1 MYYDDTFRHVG
12 EFGRYQKF
20 LYFLICLPQI
30 FSGIQTFLPV
40 FILHVPDHRC
50 ASPMESQ
57 MSFALNDPNAFTNN
71 NYTILSGEDNNKITT
86 YFQCD
91 ILHEE
96 IDVNNT
102 SDDIENAT
110 TYKKEKCNTWIY
122 DKTYFDFTFAM
133 QSDLVCE
140 KKADR
145 THAVMSFMAGL
156 TGGSLVTGFISDL
169 RVGDDLL
176 FTAFWSS
183 CYCIFDTFFV
193 SNSITINK
201 ISAFIKYAIFALI
214 PYILFYSYGRKK
226 AFMMCICLL
235 IFPNIGLTFVTD
247 YMVFVVLRCVSGFA
261 VGGLLGTGF
270 VLGMEIV
277 GPTKRSWAG
286 LVFEFFWAAG
296 AMILALAAYLIRDW
310 RHLNL
315 VMSVPPVLFLSYIWL
330 VPESPRWLLI
340 KGKIQEAE
348 AILEKTARLNKRFL
362 PSDTL
367 EKISFA
373 SKHRGLP
380 LWKACTHPII
390 MYQLTVILFGWMIVS
405 MVFYGLAMN
414 SGNIGGNLY
423 LNFFMSSFAELIGF
437 AGCLAALH
445 KMGRRPVFA
454 ISVLISGAACLLT
467 IFPVLYASTE
477 YQWTAMVLSTL
488 GKVNVSAAFAVMF
501 LYSGEI
507 FPTVIR
513 NSALGIAAFF
523 ARVGGMIAPYI
534 IDIAAYI
541 EHDIGK
547 ATPLLI
553 FGVTAIVAG
562 IFALKL
568 PETKGVALPETIED
582 WMNFGKSGLA
592 DIEIEVS
599 CEKLNKE
606 EVTKSKEGNLK
617 KKNITNYNEILL
629 LS

>member
-12 EFGRYQKF
+12 EFGKYQKF
-20 LYFLICLPQI
+20 LYFLICLPQM

-50 ASPMESQ
+50 ASPVESQ
-57 MSFALNDPNAFTNN
+57 ISFALNDQNAFTNN
-71 NYTILSGEDNNKITT
+71 NYTITSGEDNNKITT

-96 IDVNNT
+96 IDMNST

-110 TYKKEKCNTWIY
+110 TYKKDKCNTWIY
-122 DKTYFDFTFAM
+122 DKTYFDLTFAM
-133 QSDLVCE
+133 QSNLVCD

-145 THAVMSFMAGL
+145 THAVMSYMAGL
-156 TGGSLVTGFISDL
+156 TGGSLVTGFISD
-169 RVGDDLL
+169 
-176 FTAFWSS
+176 F
-183 CYCIFDTFFV
+183 
-193 SNSITINK
+193 
-201 ISAFIKYAIFALI
+201 
-214 PYILFYSYGRKK
+214 YGRKK

-247 YMVFVVLRCVSGFA
+247 YMIFVVLRCVSGFA

-348 AILEKTARLNKRFL
+348 AILQKTARLNKRIL

-373 SKHRGLP
+373 SKHRALP

-445 KMGRRPVFA
+445 KIGRRPVFA
-454 ISVLISGAACLLT
+454 ISVLMSGAACLLT
-467 IFPVLYASTE
+467 IFPVLYASIE

-547 ATPLLI
+547 ATPLII
-553 FGVTAIVAG
+553 FGVTAVVAG
-562 IFALKL
+562 TFALKL
-568 PETKGVALPETIED
+568 PETKNVALPETIED
-582 WMNFGKSGLA
+582 WMNFGKNGLA
-592 DIEIEVS
+592 DIELEVS
-599 CEKLNKE
+599 CEKLNKDE
-606 EVTKSKEGNLK
+606 STQSKDK
-617 KKNITNYNEILL
+617 QKNITNNIEILL

>member
-50 ASPMESQ
+50 ASPMENQ
-57 MSFALNDPNAFTNN
+57 MSFALNDKNAFTNN

-96 IDVNNT
+96 IDVNST

-156 TGGSLVTGFISDL
+156 TGGSLVTGFISD
-169 RVGDDLL
+169 
-176 FTAFWSS
+176 F
-183 CYCIFDTFFV
+183 
-193 SNSITINK
+193 
-201 ISAFIKYAIFALI
+201 
-214 PYILFYSYGRKK
+214 YGRKK

-247 YMVFVVLRCVSGFA
+247 YMIFVVLRCLSGFA

-445 KMGRRPVFA
+445 KMGRKPVFA

-568 PETKGVALPETIED
+568 PETKGVALPETLED
-582 WMNFGKSGLA
+582 WLNFGKSGLA

>member
-50 ASPMESQ
+50 ASPMENQ
-57 MSFALNDPNAFTNN
+57 MSFALNDKNAFTNN

-96 IDVNNT
+96 IDVNST

-156 TGGSLVTGFISDL
+156 TGGSLVTGFISD
-169 RVGDDLL
+169 
-176 FTAFWSS
+176 F
-183 CYCIFDTFFV
+183 
-193 SNSITINK
+193 
-201 ISAFIKYAIFALI
+201 
-214 PYILFYSYGRKK
+214 YGRKK
-226 AFMMCICLL
+226 AFMLCICLL

-247 YMVFVVLRCVSGFA
+247 YMIFVVLRCVSGFA

-348 AILEKTARLNKRFL
+348 AILEKTARLNKRIL

-445 KMGRRPVFA
+445 KIGRRPAFA

-553 FGVTAIVAG
+553 FGVTAVVAG

-568 PETKGVALPETIED
+568 PETKGVALPETLED
-582 WMNFGKSGLA
+582 WLNFGKSGLA